1 MLSTNLNIYQK
12 NKTSTLYIIKKITA
26 YLLIMC
32 LFCLTLV
39 GCGEIHAKHS
49 IEGKGFET
57 IHLDTLEFHGTKSE
71 FMEEVKPPEP
81 VEYYNYFEPHSGY
94 QYFVISGTLKNN
106 GDSQV
111 LPDNC
116 KITALCGNT
125 VKDGRMVVLNQEKS
139 NFVDTIQAGEESQC
153 YIMVLLKDEE
163 PQPSNITFYYNQNF
177 SKAENNSFDYEYICQ
192 L

>member
-1 MLSTNLNIYQK
+1 
-12 NKTSTLYIIKKITA
+12 
-26 YLLIMC
+26 MC

-111 LPDNC
+111 LPNNC
-116 KITALCGNT
+116 AVRKYSKRRENGCFESRKIKFCRYHSSRRGISVLHYGT
-125 VKDGRMVVLNQEKS
+125 VEG
-139 NFVDTIQAGEESQC
+139 
-153 YIMVLLKDEE
+153 
-163 PQPSNITFYYNQNF
+163 
-177 SKAENNSFDYEYICQ
+177 
-192 L
+192 